1 MSYEP
6 TVILHKPDLD
16 KKSDEI
22 LNHQYGRFRKKARRD
37 AAIAKQEAWDKLE
50 SILHDQPFKIKG
62 VPMLMVNVEFTLKNK
77 AFRKLLDDLDIEYA
91 TID

>member
-16 KKSDEI
+16 KKADEI
-22 LNHQYGRFRKKARRD
+22 LSHQYGRFRKKARTD

-50 SILHDQPFKIKG
+50 SILMVEPFKIKG
-62 VPMLMVNVEFTLKNK
+62 VQMILVNVELTGRNK

-91 TID
+91 TIW

>member
-6 TVILHKPDLD
+6 TIIIYKPDLD
-16 KKSDEI
+16 KKQGEI
-22 LNHQYGRFRKKARRD
+22 LHHQYGKFRKKARTD
-37 AAIAKQEAWDKLE
+37 TAISKQAAWDTLE
-50 SILHDQPFKIKG
+50 SIIHTPPFKIKG
-62 VPMLMVNVEFTLKNK
+62 VPMIQVKVELTGRNK

>member
-6 TVILHKPDLD
+6 DIIIYKPDLD
-16 KKSDEI
+16 KKQDEI
-22 LNHQYGRFRKKARRD
+22 LQHQYGKFRKKARSD
-37 AAIAKQEAWDKLE
+37 AAVSKQAAWDTLE
-50 SILHDQPFKIKG
+50 SILHNQPFKIKG
-62 VPMLMVNVEFTLKNK
+62 VPMLQVKVELTGRNK